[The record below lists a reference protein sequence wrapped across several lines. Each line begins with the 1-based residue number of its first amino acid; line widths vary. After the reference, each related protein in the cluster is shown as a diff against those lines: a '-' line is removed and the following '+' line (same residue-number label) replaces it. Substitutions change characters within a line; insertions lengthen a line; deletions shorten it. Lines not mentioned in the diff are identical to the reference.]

1 MEEGVSVDSDGYG
14 RRPNQPAVDRLVEDC
29 RTLGPAGIERIA
41 AGWDRR
47 SPDQYAE
54 AEREALHI
62 VETTGRTVPWDELR
76 NRLLGLTESGVAL
89 VAWRAE
95 HGAVGHK
102 AEDALLGAALALIAF
117 PDLDFRHYETLVA
130 PMASAL
136 PWLLSASV
144 ES

>member
-1 MEEGVSVDSDGYG
+1 MEEVVSVDSDGYG
-14 RRPNQPAVDRLVEDC
+14 RRPNQPAVERLVEDC

-41 AGWDRR
+41 AAWDRR
-47 SPDQYAE
+47 SPDRYKD
-54 AEREALHI
+54 AEREALHL
-62 VETTGRTVPWDELR
+62 VESKGRTAAWDELR

-95 HGAVGHK
+95 HGDVGHK
-102 AEDALLGAALALIAF
+102 AEDALLGAALALVAF

-130 PMASAL
+130 ALASSL
-136 PWLLSASV
+136 PWLLSATV

>member
-1 MEEGVSVDSDGYG
+1 MEEVVSVDSDGYG
-14 RRPNQPAVDRLVEDC
+14 RRPNQPAVERLLEDC
-29 RTLGPAGIERIA
+29 RTLGPAGIERVA
-41 AGWDRR
+41 TAWDRR
-47 SPDQYAE
+47 SPDRYAE
-54 AEREALHI
+54 AEREALHV
-62 VETTGRTVPWDELR
+62 VESKGRTTAWDELR

-117 PDLDFRHYETLVA
+117 PDLDFRHHETLVA

-136 PWLLSASV
+136 PWLLTATV